1 MSRNLMEK
9 EELAER
15 VRAERTDRGLTQQDI
30 ADRMGK
36 TIQAVSK
43 AENYTPG
50 DGMTGFRISILEEL
64 TGEEVKG
71 PLYEMG

>member
-1 MSRNLMEK
+1 MSRNLMQEK
-9 EELAER
+9 DLAER
-15 VRAERTDRGLTQQDI
+15 VRTERKDRGLTQQDV

-50 DGMTGFRISILEEL
+50 DGMTSFRIRIIEEL
-64 TGEEVKG
+64 TGSEVNG
-71 PLYEMG
+71 PLYEIE